1 MQTSDR
7 RIEVTIASQQLEL
20 REGETL
26 LRRYPISTSAYGV
39 GSAPGSLKTPAGK
52 FRIAEKI
59 GHGAPAGMIFRSRL
73 PTGEIGSADN
83 PEDLVLTRIL
93 WLDGLED
100 QNRNTHER
108 YIYIHGTNQES
119 AIGTPASHGCIRMR
133 NMDVIDLFDM
143 VETET
148 EVRIHP

>member
-1 MQTSDR
+1 MQTSER
-7 RIEVTIASQQLEL
+7 RIEVTIAWQQLEL
-20 REGETL
+20 RDGGTL
-26 LRRYPISTSAYGV
+26 LRRYPVSTSAYGV
-39 GSAPGSLKTPAGK
+39 GSEPGSLKTPVGK

-59 GHGAPAGMIFRSRL
+59 GYGAPPGMIFRSRL
-73 PTGEIGSADN
+73 PTGEIGSAEN

-100 QNRNTHER
+100 ENRNTYER

-148 EVRIHP
+148 EVTIHP